1 MFYAIFQTLTETSS
15 KVKVELKN
23 DLILEGYLSDVDNN
37 LNIVLKN
44 VSYSKENYSKNTPP
58 QLENLHNC
66 FIRGNTVRYIR
77 FNEEDVD
84 HEVIQEACRKYNENE
99 NNE

>member
-44 VSYSKENYSKNTPP
+44 VSYSKENYRCK
-58 QLENLHNC
+58 
-66 FIRGNTVRYIR
+66 
-77 FNEEDVD
+77 FN
-84 HEVIQEACRKYNENE
+84 
-99 NNE
+99 